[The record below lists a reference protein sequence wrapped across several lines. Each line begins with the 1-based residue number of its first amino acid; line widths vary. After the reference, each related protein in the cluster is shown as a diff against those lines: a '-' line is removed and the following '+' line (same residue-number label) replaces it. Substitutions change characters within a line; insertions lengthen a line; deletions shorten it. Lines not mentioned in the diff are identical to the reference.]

1 MPIIVD
7 AKSRRK
13 IYLSIIVNLQC
24 SWRCARSTRGL
35 CADLSRMVIH
45 FCVVICPVHLD
56 EFHTIR
62 RTDCDFGWTSQRSA
76 MQEMG
81 QSSAQINSATSHI
94 NIAEAAHGPY
104 LGLRNYVERFPMF
117 AKCSQVCGKAPAN
130 LCSAAMRVGFDAY
143 TAEPTRE
150 HCFCQG
156 GGEHPGAEPGI
167 KVKNKAPS

>member
-7 AKSRRK
+7 AKSRLK
-13 IYLSIIVNLQC
+13 IFLSIIVNLQC

-94 NIAEAAHGPY
+94 KYCGGRARS
-104 LGLRNYVERFPMF
+104 LFGLKELCRTLPN
-117 AKCSQVCGKAPAN
+117 VCEVFSS
-130 LCSAAMRVGFDAY
+130 LWESARKLMLSSYARW
-143 TAEPTRE
+143 
-150 HCFCQG
+150 
-156 GGEHPGAEPGI
+156 I
-167 KVKNKAPS
+167 